1 MFLYS
6 IGTVKPTTPEPADS
20 HLPPPGDA
28 PPRVR
33 KIIHCDCDC
42 FYASVEMR
50 DDPSLRNRPL
60 AVGGRPDQRGVIA
73 TCNYEARRY
82 GVHSA
87 MSSALAMRKCPDL
100 LILPSAMDKYRAASR
115 QIMAIYRDYT
125 RDVEPLSLDEAYLD
139 VSGSELCHGSATLI
153 AREIRQ
159 RVYETVG
166 VTVSAGVAPNKFIAK
181 IASDWNKPDGLFVVR
196 PHEVDAFV
204 AALPVRKLHGVGQ
217 VAATRLDRLGI
228 QTCAQLRDWS
238 LIDLHR
244 EFGAFGRRLYQLAR
258 GIDERPVQADQE
270 RKSVS
275 VETTYVTDLTTL
287 EQCAQEIRRLVEQ
300 LDARIARA
308 GAARSIRK
316 LYVKI
321 RFADF
326 QRTTV
331 ECVADATNAQTA
343 VALLAKGLQR
353 RAQAVRLLGVGVR
366 IDENTAERH
375 GQFSLFGDAVDESVE
390 GGADAAAEELTE
402 ESNED
407 PAEESTEE
415 PTENAAGA
423 SIEDP
428 AEGSTAEST
437 NDPADHST
445 NARTDAP
452 TSGSNPAAEP
462 SGPTPAQ

>member
-1 MFLYS
+1 M
-6 IGTVKPTTPEPADS
+6 
-20 HLPPPGDA
+20 
-28 PPRVR
+28 R

-125 RDVEPLSLDEAYLD
+125 PDVEPLSLDEAYLD
-139 VSGSELCHGSATLI
+139 VSGSERCQGSATLI

-159 RVYETVG
+159 RVHDTVG

-196 PHEVDAFV
+196 PHEIDAFV
-204 AALPVRKLHGVGQ
+204 AALPVRKLHGVGK
-217 VAATRLDRLGI
+217 VTASRLDRLGI
-228 QTCAQLRDWS
+228 QTCAQLRDWP

-244 EFGAFGRRLYQLAR
+244 EFGAFGRRLYELSR

-287 EQCAQEIRRLVEQ
+287 EQCAEEIRRLVVQ

-331 ECVADATNAQTA
+331 ECVADATHADTA
-343 VALLAKGLQR
+343 VTLLAKGLQR

-366 IDENTAERH
+366 IDEDTAERH
-375 GQFSLFGDAVDESVE
+375 GQFSLFDDETGHAGDAADEP
-390 GGADAAAEELTE
+390 
-402 ESNED
+402 
-407 PAEESTEE
+407 PA
-415 PTENAAGA
+415 P
-423 SIEDP
+423 
-428 AEGSTAEST
+428 
-437 NDPADHST
+437 
-445 NARTDAP
+445 
-452 TSGSNPAAEP
+452 
-462 SGPTPAQ
+462 